1 MSLKQVIGVLAGIAV
16 ALACWAGDAG
26 AQDKK
31 SRKPAVAPSSRVVK
45 IGLFSGSESQ
55 IYAFGYL
62 LPDCTIPI
70 PDIRIVTMPEHG
82 DVRFDEAKVLVT
94 ANRSELQKEC
104 HGKSV
109 DSVRMFYKSNED
121 YIGKDKVVVD
131 VDTKAGGIL
140 RVSFN
145 IEIR

>member
-1 MSLKQVIGVLAGIAV
+1 MSMKRVIGVSAAIAV
-16 ALACWAGDAG
+16 ALACWTGSAS

-31 SRKPAVAPSSRVVK
+31 SRKPAVAPSSRDVK
-45 IGLFSGSESQ
+45 RSLFSGSESQ

-70 PDIRIVTMPEHG
+70 PDIRIVTKPEHG
-82 DVRFDEAKVLVT
+82 DVRFDEAKAVVT
-94 ANRSELQKEC
+94 ANKSELQKQC

-109 DSVRMFYKSNED
+109 DTVRMFYKASEN
-121 YIGKDKVVVD
+121 YVGKDKVVVD
-131 VDTKAGGIL
+131 VDSKAGGIL